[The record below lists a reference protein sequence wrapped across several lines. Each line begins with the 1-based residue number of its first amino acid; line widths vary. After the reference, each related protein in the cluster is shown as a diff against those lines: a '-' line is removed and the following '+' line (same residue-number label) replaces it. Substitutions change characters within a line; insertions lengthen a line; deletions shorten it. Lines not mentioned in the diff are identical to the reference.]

1 VISSSM
7 DLEIS
12 WVDLSI
18 QCIIVPVKVHYALCD
33 WGASVNIMPK
43 IVYDCLDEDP
53 LVPVS
58 WCLQLAD
65 SMRLQPYGLTKDVLI
80 EVHGSSTLVD
90 FLVVDMDPHQQT
102 SIILGSPFLRSVK
115 AAINEGK
122 GIINMRVEG
131 KHEKFTFDPKKPTYL
146 YQV

>member
-1 VISSSM
+1 
-7 DLEIS
+7 
-12 WVDLSI
+12 
-18 QCIIVPVKVHYALCD
+18 
-33 WGASVNIMPK
+33 
-43 IVYDCLDEDP
+43 
-53 LVPVS
+53 
-58 WCLQLAD
+58 
-65 SMRLQPYGLTKDVLI
+65 MRLQPYGLTKDVLI